1 MQDLVAAAAALEKL
15 RKEAEA
21 AKQLA
26 EKSAAAHTYGVDR
39 ATDRKNAALVVA
51 RLTQLQNVRPCR
63 ADMGMSVCSTL
74 LSAGTPYFFTVAALT
89 LVSVWYDLCRAHPG
103 MFNLCACAS
112 LTCA

>member
-39 ATDRKNAALVVA
+39 AADRKNAALVVT
-51 RLTQLQNVRPCR
+51 RLSQLQNVRIRVHSSRFIKTGVAILITKSSACR
-63 ADMGMSVCSTL
+63 ECIVAL
-74 LSAGTPYFFTVAALT
+74 RTPQLRHAE
-89 LVSVWYDLCRAHPG
+89 
-103 MFNLCACAS
+103 
-112 LTCA
+112 